1 MGYQPKTT
9 IHPIL
14 MFSVLGLTSIPLIS
28 PIFAQESIDS
38 DFTKFDGNTI
48 QTNPDAQKILE
59 RIEESKKILA
69 KMMEKQT
76 LIDEQQKLVD
86 EQRKLSQEM
95 LNADLERMNK
105 QYEAHTP
112 RNAFASFVSKLNATH
127 YDIYWD
133 QFDTMD
139 QKITLARAAKQQ
151 VLDDGGTFFE
161 AQQAY
166 IKYASM
172 PRIEMIR
179 TIIDLNIKYGFAYAD
194 TQEFFDEDGKLPRY
208 DDDLEKICYGCTH
221 HEKTRDSIID
231 PDSNPYLNVDVPL
244 NSEPPVL
251 FVPITAPEPDSNTP
265 ISDVYATIAMLEKKM
280 DALGLEMINEPDFE
294 KQKEIRKDIAD
305 IALLISELYAQTQS
319 LS

>member
-1 MGYQPKTT
+1 MGYLTKTT
-9 IHPIL
+9 IHSIL
-14 MFSVLGLTSIPLIS
+14 IFSVLSLTSISVIS
-28 PIFAQESIDS
+28 PIFAQESTGS
-38 DFTKFDGNTI
+38 DFTKFDGKAI
-48 QTNPDAQKILE
+48 QNSPDAKKILE

-86 EQRKLSQEM
+86 EQRRLSQEM
-95 LNADLERMNK
+95 LNVDLERMNK
-105 QYEAHTP
+105 QYEAYTP

-139 QKITLARAAKQQ
+139 KKITLARAAKQQ
-151 VLDDGGTFFE
+151 VLDNGGTFFE
-161 AQQAY
+161 AQQEY

-221 HEKTRDSIID
+221 HEKTRDSVID
-231 PDSNPYLNVDVPL
+231 PESNPYLDSNVPL
-244 NSEPPVL
+244 NYSDPPIVQL
-251 FVPITAPEPDSNTP
+251 TAPEPNSNTS
-265 ISDVYATIAMLEKKM
+265 ISDVYATISMLEKKM
-280 DALGLEMINEPDFE
+280 DTLGLEMINEPDFE
-294 KQKEIRKDIAD
+294 KQKEIRKDIAE
-305 IALLISELYAQTQS
+305 IALMISELYAQSQYYS
-319 LS
+319 

>member
-1 MGYQPKTT
+1 MGYQPKT

-14 MFSVLGLTSIPLIS
+14 MLSVLGLTCIPLIS

-38 DFTKFDGNTI
+38 DFTKFDGNII

-59 RIEESKKILA
+59 RIEESKKILD

-86 EQRKLSQEM
+86 EQRKLSQEI

-105 QYEAHTP
+105 QYEAYTP

-231 PDSNPYLNVDVPL
+231 PELNPYLDTEIPL
-244 NSEPPVL
+244 DAAGVPVL
-251 FVPITAPEPDSNTP
+251 FVPLTANKSTSDTSIT
-265 ISDVYATIAMLEKKM
+265 DVYATIAALEKKM
-280 DALGLEMINEPDFE
+280 DTLGLEMINEPDFE
-294 KQKEIRKDIAD
+294 KQKEIRKDIAE
-305 IALLISELYAQTQS
+305 IALLISELYDQTQS
-319 LS
+319 NS